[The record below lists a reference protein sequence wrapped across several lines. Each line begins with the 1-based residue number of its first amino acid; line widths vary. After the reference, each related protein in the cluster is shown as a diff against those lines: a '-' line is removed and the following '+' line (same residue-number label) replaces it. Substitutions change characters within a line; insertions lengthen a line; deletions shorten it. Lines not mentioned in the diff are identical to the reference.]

1 MQECKK
7 LIRIRG
13 QRHPSNTIPWAILR
27 QVMTPTLT
35 RAAQSSKDNL
45 QDQLEQQRCRWFAG
59 RPVRPYLHHPTTI
72 TLLSRFRTDFSP
84 SACNA
89 NVACSFFWLTCR
101 VALRLLVSPGPVE
114 MRVVL
119 TSGTTRRTTELEPWQ
134 MREYDQIHM
143 QLA

>member
-59 RPVRPYLHHPTTI
+59 RPVRPYLHHTTTM
-72 TLLSRFRTDFSP
+72 TLLSCFGTDFRSSHLTHVFRKSP
-84 SACNA
+84 VDNYVWRKDHANRGSRKRSQTACLVLA
-89 NVACSFFWLTCR
+89 GASDSVMELWHYIALT
-101 VALRLLVSPGPVE
+101 P
-114 MRVVL
+114 
-119 TSGTTRRTTELEPWQ
+119 
-134 MREYDQIHM
+134 
-143 QLA
+143 